1 MTDDRLAGATEV
13 LVRVTHAQRRGRLD
27 VETGRHV
34 ARKRVVRSRLVG
46 DEIERLTTPRQLRH
60 DLGGVAEQADR
71 ERTALARRG
80 PHTLQRLF
88 QRFGSLVQVT
98 RIEPPQD
105 PLGVD
110 LDAQDRRTCKRR
122 GQRLRA
128 AHPAEARG
136 QNRPTR
142 EVGGA
147 EVLLTGSHERL
158 VGALQDALA
167 ADVDPASS
175 SHLAEHRQ
183 AERLKS
189 AELVP
194 GGPARDEQRVRDQDA
209 RSSGARPEDSDR
221 LTALNEH
228 RLVVA
233 ERQQRADERA
243 QRLGIPR
250 RLSRAAVDDELLGP
264 LGDLRVEIVQ
274 QHSQRRLRRPR
285 ARVQL
290 GAARRTDRREVAAER
305 LNRLVDRPGGTQ
317 SFCSACLCCAR
328 KRHQV

>member
-1 MTDDRLAGATEV
+1 
-13 LVRVTHAQRRGRLD
+13 VRG
-27 VETGRHV
+27 
-34 ARKRVVRSRLVG
+34 RLVG
-46 DEIERLTTPRQLRH
+46 DEIERLSTSRQLRH

-98 RIEPPQD
+98 RFEPPPD

-110 LDAQDRRTCKRR
+110 LDAQDRRTRER
-122 GQRLRA
+122 GGQRLRA
-128 AHPAEARG
+128 AHSAETRG
-136 QNRPTR
+136 QDRPPR

-167 ADVDPASS
+167 ADVDPASR

-183 AERLKS
+183 AESLEP

-221 LTALNEH
+221 LAALNEQ

-274 QHSQRRLRRPR
+274 QHSQRAPPSTTSARSARCREAHGSPRGRRRAPRPSRRPTGWYSKLLLR
-285 ARVQL
+285 LPLPCPQAPPGVGPSPART
-290 GAARRTDRREVAAER
+290 RRCRR
-305 LNRLVDRPGGTQ
+305 
-317 SFCSACLCCAR
+317 
-328 KRHQV
+328 